1 MTRTDDSDVPD
12 YGARLRLDGKGIVV
26 LGAGQGI
33 GRQAAHALAQAGAV
47 VLAVDL
53 DPDLAGGIAAETGG
67 HAWSGDATSR
77 TDAAAL
83 WSHAEAR
90 LGRVHGVVD
99 IIGMSRYRDLLSVT
113 DEDWAWHHDIVL
125 RHALLA
131 VQFGGAHM
139 ARHGGGA
146 ITFVASVSGATGAP
160 MHAAY
165 GAAKAGLMSLVR
177 SAAVEL
183 GPSGVRV
190 NAVAPGVVWTPRVA
204 AYLGEAGR
212 AANADNAPLRDVARP
227 SDIAGPL
234 LFLTSDLARYVS
246 GQVLTVDGGVGVK
259 FPYPLPDMDAA
270 PR

>member
-1 MTRTDDSDVPD
+1 MTRTDDTEVPD
-12 YGARLRLDGKGIVV
+12 YPGRLRLDGKGVVV

-33 GRQAAHALAQAGAV
+33 GRQASHALAQSGAK

-53 DPDLAGGIAAETGG
+53 DADLAADIAKEVDGF
-67 HAWSGDATSR
+67 AWSGDATSR
-77 TDAAAL
+77 EDVAAL
-83 WSHAEAR
+83 WQQAETQ
-90 LGRVHGVVD
+90 LGRVHAVVD
-99 IIGMSRYRDLLSVT
+99 IIGMSRYKDLLSTT

-131 VQFGGAHM
+131 LQFGGAHM
-139 ARHGGGA
+139 ARNGGGT
-146 ITFVASVSGATGAP
+146 ITFVASVSGLTGAP

-190 NAVAPGVVWTPRVA
+190 NAVAPGVVWTPRVS
-204 AYLGEAGR
+204 AYLGEEGRAGN
-212 AANADNAPLRDVARP
+212 AANAPVRDVARP
-227 SDIAGPL
+227 ADIAGPL
-234 LFLTSDLARYVS
+234 LFLTSELSRYVS

-259 FPYPLPDMDAA
+259 FPYPLPDMDLA
-270 PR
+270 PH